1 MASVGSIRNG
11 IAIPA
16 IAPSGRRSAAMTDLF
31 SREAMAEGLW
41 QTANGMMLHS
51 DEGHAAWLAL
61 AESEKQP
68 WRDRATAAVANWRQW
83 LGTVGK
89 E

>member
-16 IAPSGRRSAAMTDLF
+16 IAPSGRRSAAMTDVF

>member
-1 MASVGSIRNG
+1 
-11 IAIPA
+11 
-16 IAPSGRRSAAMTDLF
+16 
-31 SREAMAEGLW
+31 
-41 QTANGMMLHS
+41 MMLHS